1 MTESELAV
9 GIDLGT
15 TYSAVAFLDNSGRP
29 QTLINAEGDKLTPST
44 MLFDGQSV
52 IVGKEAVKALGT
64 DYENIA
70 DLPKRDLG
78 ERAYHK
84 PLGGRQYPPEALQAW
99 ILKKLRRDA
108 ERQIGT
114 FTKAVITV
122 PAYFDEVRRKATMD
136 AGYMAGL
143 EVIDI
148 INEPTAAA
156 IAFGVQQGFLNEKG
170 TTETKRRILVYDL
183 GGGTFDVTVMEI
195 EGDQYRAIATDGDM
209 RLGGHDWDQRLVDYI
224 AEDIIRT
231 DGFDPR
237 DDPNVAGKLWRE
249 CEDAKRT
256 LTVREKANISIE
268 LNGKLFKI

>member
-1 MTESELAV
+1 MP
-9 GIDLGT
+9 
-15 TYSAVAFLDNSGRP
+15 N
-29 QTLINAEGDKLTPST
+29 DKL
-44 MLFDGQSV
+44 
-52 IVGKEAVKALGT
+52 E
-64 DYENIA
+64 
-70 DLPKRDLG
+70 
-78 ERAYHK
+78 
-84 PLGGRQYPPEALQAW
+84 
-99 ILKKLRRDA
+99 
-108 ERQIGT
+108 T

-268 LNGKLFKI
+268 LNGKLFKIEVTREKFETLKPRSFLTERSSPPSRPFNKLN